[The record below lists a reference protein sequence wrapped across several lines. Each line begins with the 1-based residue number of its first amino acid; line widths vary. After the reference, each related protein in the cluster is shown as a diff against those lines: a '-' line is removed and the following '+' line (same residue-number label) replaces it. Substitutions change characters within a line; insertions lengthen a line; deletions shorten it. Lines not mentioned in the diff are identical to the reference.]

1 MENEVRLG
9 TRFKHTSTTAAP
21 PTVSKDGSIGKRK
34 GFFNKGTSNPP
45 SPSKPSPAKASSL
58 SKATPPGNH
67 SRASNTP
74 VSSNTS
80 PISRLTPRNVHA
92 QPAVLTQ
99 QINDVGPSTSRSRKP
114 PIPSLFITRK
124 ITRPASRT
132 PTRSTI
138 IAQTPK
144 NIGARQTSTSR
155 TSILI
160 WGFSRNGPGSSAGA
174 IELRSSSTPRII
186 DASRSLPTH
195 YISSNLQVATPPR
208 PTNPTP
214 DFVAQSSIPW
224 LLRDGRSSLTG
235 GDSPSSSISRR
246 RLDTMARRLKEE
258 EELMEAA
265 MESHEAHQ

>member
-1 MENEVRLG
+1 MQPYRKDQIFLKIGLTFSEVFWKLKRAIELLSYGCLRPCLCTPCEWPDDGSFSYNTPVFHTNCVLYRKQQHTNNITEQSRDSGNHQSPPPSPSPSHIQNQSHMENEVRLG
-9 TRFKHTSTTAAP
+9 TRFKHPSTTAAP

-99 QINDVGPSTSRSRKP
+99 QINDVSPSTSRPRKP
-114 PIPSLFITRK
+114 PVPPRFITRK

-144 NIGARQTSTSR
+144 NIGAR
-155 TSILI
+155 
-160 WGFSRNGPGSSAGA
+160 
-174 IELRSSSTPRII
+174 
-186 DASRSLPTH
+186 
-195 YISSNLQVATPPR
+195 
-208 PTNPTP
+208 
-214 DFVAQSSIPW
+214 
-224 LLRDGRSSLTG
+224 
-235 GDSPSSSISRR
+235 
-246 RLDTMARRLKEE
+246 
-258 EELMEAA
+258 
-265 MESHEAHQ
+265 